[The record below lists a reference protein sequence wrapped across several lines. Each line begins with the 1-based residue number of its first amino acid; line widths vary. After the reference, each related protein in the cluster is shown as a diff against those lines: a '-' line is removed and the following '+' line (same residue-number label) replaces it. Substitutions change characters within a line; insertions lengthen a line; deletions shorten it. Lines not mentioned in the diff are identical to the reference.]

1 MRDLEPKGSQRGEG
15 EIPKRNHDNV
25 RWFIKTGCIVDNGSS
40 VDVPVWISSDG
51 LLVLPIGGNGGAK
64 AGPGSRIRLSRS
76 IWPICSIGDLG
87 TVTGVGDGREDAPG
101 NWLVKM
107 DSGDSLRV
115 FEGEFLVVSE
125 QARIQQ
131 D

>member
-1 MRDLEPKGSQRGEG
+1 MRDLEPKGGQRGEA

-25 RWFIKTGCIVDNGSS
+25 RWSIKTGRIVDSGSS

-51 LLVLPIGGNGGAK
+51 LLVLPVGDKGGAK
-64 AGPGSRIRLSRS
+64 AEPGSRIRMSRTV
-76 IWPICSIGDLG
+76 WPICSSGDQG

-125 QARIQQ
+125 QARIEQ